1 MMKNDKDLLLEQ
13 LAEQLKQAFDL
24 DGVWGE
30 AAAKERRAA
39 CEAANSTIE
48 KLEVLGMD
56 GEEALEKAETKM
68 YA

>member
-1 MMKNDKDLLLEQ
+1 MKNDKDLLLEQ

-30 AAAKERRAA
+30 GAAKERRAA

-48 KLEVLGMD
+48 QLEVLGMD
-56 GEEALEKAETKM
+56 GEEALEKAEAKM